1 MPPSSSGPHPFEAGG
16 GIPFRVTIRDGGVT
30 VSPDYL
36 LQEVCAR
43 STFEET
49 GPIIYRASSEV
60 GGQIQIQC

>member
-1 MPPSSSGPHPFEAGG
+1 
-16 GIPFRVTIRDGGVT
+16 VT

-49 GPIIYRASSEV
+49 GPTIYWASGKV
-60 GGQIQIQC
+60 GGQIQIQR